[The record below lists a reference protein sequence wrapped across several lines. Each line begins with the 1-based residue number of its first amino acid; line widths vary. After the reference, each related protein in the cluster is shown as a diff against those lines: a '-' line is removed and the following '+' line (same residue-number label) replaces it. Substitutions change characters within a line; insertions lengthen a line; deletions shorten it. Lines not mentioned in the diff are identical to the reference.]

1 MRTFSAPVNEV
12 MMRGTGYGG
21 SRSRGRRGG
30 GSQCKEEKERRV
42 HGTWLVCSLTFSV
55 VSSDVLLE
63 DLRMYFAPW
72 CSYCEWWRSCCLH
85 VVLASPIHLPY
96 HADFFHF
103 WLYWRILCRCNVRFS
118 LWPHVLFVFP
128 SLHHL
133 ELPLP
138 LHLLCFIMF
147 LCFLLFASESNALV
161 RFSVPSQHLP
171 LNTFSNFIVIYCISK
186 TVHLIVRIWFIW
198 SVRRIVSRDRCTQSV
213 CVSCSTCSFRLGR
226 ILPYSLG
233 VYGVIQHIFSF
244 VVFAKEGTEYSMSIA
259 CPSSSSPSSFASS
272 SSQPSTSPD
281 CSITLPSSPPSSSA
295 SPKPLYSQ
303 NKSATTLIARVRK
316 MIMSTTSTSN
326 SQSNDSQLTNH
337 LWS

>member
-1 MRTFSAPVNEV
+1 
-12 MMRGTGYGG
+12 
-21 SRSRGRRGG
+21 
-30 GSQCKEEKERRV
+30 
-42 HGTWLVCSLTFSV
+42 
-55 VSSDVLLE
+55 
-63 DLRMYFAPW
+63 MYFAPW

-118 LWPHVLFVFP
+118 LGPHVLFVLLLCTISNCPCLFIFYVSLCFYVFFFLPQNQTLWCASLCHRNIFP
-128 SLHHL
+128 QRSSQFYC
-133 ELPLP
+133 
-138 LHLLCFIMF
+138 HLLYIQNRSPHRTHLVYLECSQD
-147 LCFLLFASESNALV
+147 CFLE
-161 RFSVPSQHLP
+161 
-171 LNTFSNFIVIYCISK
+171 
-186 TVHLIVRIWFIW
+186 
-198 SVRRIVSRDRCTQSV
+198 DRCTQSV

-326 SQSNDSQLTNH
+326 SQSNDSQLTDH